1 MLTIKNLHV
10 SVEDKIIL
18 KGVSL
23 TVKPGEVHAVMG
35 PNGSGKSTLA
45 YALMGHPAY
54 EVGNKQ
60 QTTDNLQLTLDGKDL
75 SELSPDERAK
85 AGLFLAFQQPVAIPG
100 VTVRKFLRHLYKLA
114 NSKPHFSRLWRDSR
128 GRQQTRPHR
137 LTAQRLAGAAANGK
151 KGDLLKLAVVANKA
165 VDAISEKLHIKKEL
179 LSRSLNDD
187 FSGGEKKKLEMLQMV
202 IIKPKYAIVDE
213 IDTGLDVDALKTVA
227 TALES
232 LSNDKTGILIITHY
246 QRILHHV
253 KPDRVHVMMDG
264 KIVRSGGA
272 ALAKEI

>member
-100 VTVRKFLRHLYKLA
+100 VTVRKFLRHLYIQKNKRTLLRTKLRKGA
-114 NSKPHFSRLWRDSR
+114 AKE
-128 GRQQTRPHR
+128 QTRSHP
-137 LTAQRLAGAAANGK
+137 LTAQRLAGAA
-151 KGDLLKLAVVANKA
+151 
-165 VDAISEKLHIKKEL
+165 
-179 LSRSLNDD
+179 
-187 FSGGEKKKLEMLQMV
+187 
-202 IIKPKYAIVDE
+202 
-213 IDTGLDVDALKTVA
+213 
-227 TALES
+227 
-232 LSNDKTGILIITHY
+232 
-246 QRILHHV
+246 
-253 KPDRVHVMMDG
+253 
-264 KIVRSGGA
+264 
-272 ALAKEI
+272 

>member
-114 NSKPHFSRLWRDSR
+114 NSK
-128 GRQQTRPHR
+128 QQT
-137 LTAQRLAGAAANGK
+137 ANPPIRRANSK
-151 KGDLLKLAVVANKA
+151 KGDVLRLAVAANKA

-202 IIKPKYAIVDE
+202 IIKPKYAIE
-213 IDTGLDVDALKTVA
+213 AFPA
-227 TALES
+227 
-232 LSNDKTGILIITHY
+232 
-246 QRILHHV
+246 
-253 KPDRVHVMMDG
+253 
-264 KIVRSGGA
+264 
-272 ALAKEI
+272 